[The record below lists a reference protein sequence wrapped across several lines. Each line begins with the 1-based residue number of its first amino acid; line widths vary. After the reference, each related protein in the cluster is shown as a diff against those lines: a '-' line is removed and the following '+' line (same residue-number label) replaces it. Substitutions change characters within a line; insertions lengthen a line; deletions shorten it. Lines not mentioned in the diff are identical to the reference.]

1 MGATEDKFAT
11 ELLAAVKHGLQQAVR
26 DKLVSNY
33 GDSPFVGALNKVVAV
48 QSQALLDML
57 VNCITG
63 AVGDP
68 EFVKEIQTAVRA
80 RLAKILV
87 ERFGGELEKQVNLLK
102 SNPATRAK
110 LTLAIEEIVN
120 GAVK

>member
-1 MGATEDKFAT
+1 MTGTEDKFAM
-11 ELLAAVKHGLQQAVR
+11 ELLAAVKQGLQQAVR

-68 EFVKEIQTAVRA
+68 EFVKEIQATVRA

-110 LTLAIEEIVN
+110 LTLAIEEIAK
-120 GAVK
+120 GAVG